1 MRRIIYKIFYPI
13 IYWFLS
19 TFRRD
24 SPAAICVIECDES
37 ILFIRNTY
45 GTMSWTF
52 PGGRLKKH
60 EAPEA
65 AVRREIKEE
74 VGIVLSE
81 LLLVGQIFGRR
92 RGPPHS
98 PVYCFYSKIEK
109 PRTMIDRGEIL
120 DARWFAKGDMPEP
133 LSIIVPQII
142 GLFEQKNPPFSSR

>member
-1 MRRIIYKIFYPI
+1 MRRFLYKAFYPL

-24 SPAAICVIECDES
+24 SPAAICVIECDGK

-45 GTMSWTF
+45 GAMSWTF
-52 PGGRLKKH
+52 PGGRLKSR
-60 EAPEA
+60 ESPEV

-81 LLLVGQIFGRR
+81 LLLVGQIFGKR

-98 PVYCFYSKIEK
+98 PVYCFYSKIAK
-109 PRTMIDRGEIL
+109 PHVMIDPGEVL
-120 DARWFAKGDMPEP
+120 EARWFLKQETPSFQAE
-133 LSIIVPQII
+133 LA
-142 GLFEQKNPPFSSR
+142 SRAIELLAARGVFTSRE